1 MLTQISLNT
10 RSLQQ
15 VANSSNK
22 GFSHTCCFCR
32 LRWTVHGVPRVP
44 WEAEGV
50 FDGIS
55 EYKLDSKGK
64 IYEHKVTNVQMRDPP
79 FARSPL
85 SIGLNLL
92 STPKLQGAQVSNVKL
107 LLPLLSDAALQS
119 K

>member
-1 MLTQISLNT
+1 M
-10 RSLQQ
+10 
-15 VANSSNK
+15 
-22 GFSHTCCFCR
+22 
-32 LRWTVHGVPRVP
+32 
-44 WEAEGV
+44 

-55 EYKLDSKGK
+55 EYRLDSKGK

-107 LLPLLSDAALQS
+107 LLLLLNDAALQS